1 MTPIIFILGLGSVAG
16 MQGKG
21 HDSQQASVIAK
32 VIEMLQDNKVKI
44 ADDLAAEETEQ
55 AAYAQYCDD
64 EAGAREYAIKTAA
77 RSILDLEATILDAKA
92 QTKAADDEIASLGTE
107 MAAKEGE
114 ITAASLQR
122 SKEKADFEVVEK
134 QLVTSVD
141 QLEKAVVLIKRG
153 AAAFIQQSNVAPKN
167 WKEKQARALSKL
179 LEKVIDLLGWTRLLR

>member
-77 RSILDLEATILDAKA
+77 RSILDLEATIADAKA
-92 QTKAADDEIASLGTE
+92 QTKAADDEIATLGTE
-107 MAAKEGE
+107 MANKDKDIG
-114 ITAASLQR
+114 AATTVRMS
-122 SKEKADFEVVEK
+122 EKADFEVTEK
-134 QLVTSVD
+134 QLVTAVD

-153 AAAFIQQSNVAPKN
+153 AAAFIQQSGTHPKN
-167 WKEKQARALSKL
+167 WQEKQAR
-179 LEKVIDLLGWTRLLR
+179 